1 MRDMT
6 TRPAD
11 AFQPYLAR
19 IREIPFVRAATLRG
33 PDVRGR
39 RRWMDGILVVRTADD
54 QYELPVELKRT
65 YLTYATADGV
75 LAQMKATTRKPWMLF
90 APYIPRPMG
99 RYLAEHEV
107 NYADLAG
114 NCRLVL
120 DQRYATH
127 VEGRTRERPAEERRG
142 LRVPGYL
149 VLFAILA
156 EDKLLDATVRGLA
169 DAAGTGKTAAAETL
183 RRLHEE
189 NLVGEV
195 KGRRF
200 IVEKKVLLDRWV
212 AGYATHVRPRLL
224 IGTYR
229 TVDQDPVALER
240 HLETALRDKPRWAFG
255 GGAAA
260 NRLVRVF
267 RGERTVVH
275 LSEALLDV
283 PKRIGAQRAD
293 HGPLVLLR
301 APGRVAFD
309 GVKPR
314 TVHPLLIYT
323 ELLVTGDPRA
333 REAANEVWE
342 RYLEHLR

>member
-1 MRDMT
+1 MT

-11 AFQPYLAR
+11 AFEPYLAR

-33 PDVRGR
+33 PGVPGR
-39 RRWMDGILVVRTADD
+39 RRWMDGILVVRTQDD

-75 LAQMKATTRKPWMLF
+75 LAQMQAITRKPWMLF

-114 NCRLVL
+114 NHRLVL
-120 DQRYATH
+120 GQRYATH

-149 VLFAILA
+149 VVFAILA
-156 EDKLLDATVRGLA
+156 EPKLLDATVRGLA

-195 KGRRF
+195 KGRQF
-200 IVEKKVLLDRWV
+200 IMENKVLLDRWI

-229 TVDQDPVALER
+229 TADQNPMALER
-240 HLETALRDKPRWAFG
+240 HLETALGDKPRWGFG

-260 NRLVRVF
+260 ARLLRVF

-275 LSEALLDV
+275 LNEVLIDV
-283 PKRIGAQRAD
+283 PKRIRAQRAD
-293 HGPLVLLR
+293 NGPLVLLR
-301 APGRVAFD
+301 APGQVAFD

-333 REAANEVWE
+333 REAAGELWE